1 MVIEYVKREGGVY
14 MAWEGDRL
22 KSVSK
27 EKGISLSKLAE
38 ILKVSRQTV
47 NDWVKGQVPK
57 GNHLMEISRLMEVPP
72 GYFFQN
78 DNQAHISIPLHRKR
92 GLAKLND
99 SMKEEAL
106 NIAARY
112 EALFKS
118 APEPGLVPVMRIDR
132 RDQENAQ
139 VIAAKLRE
147 LSGIEPNRPL
157 DYDHTFRLLHG
168 LRIVNIFRQF
178 PPKLKGY
185 AFYCRIHSHRV
196 VFINTDT
203 NILDLIFPLLHET
216 VHAIRDEEVS
226 AICDPE
232 EESFCDTVSNLI
244 QFPEEYVNMVLRAIK
259 GRSKGI
265 QINLLKEFSKKN
277 AHSTFGIVE
286 QIKRLDPELDLQVG
300 GANSNLRKLFP
311 SIGHVLFK
319 EEDASVF
326 VSKLKKLSPLFF
338 EILEKQIHSATNRR
352 VGEWLG
358 LESGLDAEQAIKEM
372 RSIAAAREA

>member
-1 MVIEYVKREGGVY
+1 

-22 KSVSK
+22 RSVSK
-27 EKGISLSKLAE
+27 EKGVSLSKLAE
-38 ILKVSRQTV
+38 FLKVSRQTV

-72 GYFFQN
+72 GYFFRN

-99 SMKEEAL
+99 SMREGAV
-106 NIAARY
+106 NIATQY

-132 RDQENAQ
+132 RDPENAQ
-139 VIAAKLRE
+139 LIAAKLRE
-147 LSGIEPNRPL
+147 LSGIEPNSPL
-157 DYDHTFRLLHG
+157 DYDHTFQLLHG
-168 LRIVNIFRQF
+168 LKIVNIFRQF
-178 PPKLKGY
+178 SPTLKGY

-196 VFINTDT
+196 VFVNTDT

-216 VHAIRDEEVS
+216 VHAIRDEEAS
-226 AICDPE
+226 TISDPE
-232 EESFCDTVSNLI
+232 EELFCDTISNLV
-244 QFPEEYVNMVLRAIK
+244 QFPEEYVTMVLRAIK

-265 QINLLKEFSKKN
+265 QVNLLKEFSKNN
-277 AHSTFGIVE
+277 AHSMFGIVE
-286 QIKRLDPELDLQVG
+286 QLKRFDPELDLQVG
-300 GANSNLRKLFP
+300 GANSNLKKLFP
-311 SIGHVLFK
+311 SIGHVLFM
-319 EEDASVF
+319 EEDARVF

-338 EILEKQIHSATNRR
+338 EILETQIHSATTRR

-358 LESGLDAEQAIKEM
+358 LESGHDAEQAAKEI
-372 RSIAAAREA
+372 RRIAAAREG